1 MSKVITITLRRRR
14 GPASPQNSARSDKR
28 AAGVA
33 WVSAWDRKVLML
45 LRGPDGDHPG
55 TWCFPAGSIDP
66 GETPQA
72 AAVRELYE
80 ETRCWNAPNNKL
92 TTPVWDKDGFVLFLY
107 LGSKFGPIINAE
119 SDDFVWALL
128 DAPPEP
134 LHPGVEEQLEA
145 VRQALEPFERY
156 YQQGR

>member
-1 MSKVITITLRRRR
+1 MSRTITITLRRAKP
-14 GPASPQNSARSDKR
+14 PASPVEPPQSDKR

-33 WVSAWDRKVLML
+33 WVSAWDRKVLLL

-55 TWCFPAGSIDP
+55 TWAFPAGSIEP
-66 GETPQA
+66 GEDPA
-72 AAVRELYE
+72 SAAVRELYE
-80 ETRCWNAPNNKL
+80 ETGCWNAPSNKRVS
-92 TTPVWDKDGFVLFLY
+92 PVWDKDGFVLYLY

-119 SDDFVWALL
+119 SDDFVWASL